1 MSTLPAALCNLEY
14 GYRKLAKTRYIYVAE
29 TDRCGFGIFAAK
41 TFLSGQLILKDD
53 DGDYYDEAIAYAQV
67 AAMGIDMARYCFQVD
82 YDQFLLPHGSIDDL
96 INHSCRPNVGIRLT
110 SMGYDLIAM
119 SDINLNDE
127 LTYDYSTYIASPEQ
141 LSCSCGAACCRRQIG
156 CFTDLDPQ
164 LQAYYIG
171 WDVVERFV
179 RADRAAAVGGGRRRA
194 AR

>member
-1 MSTLPAALCNLEY
+1 
-14 GYRKLAKTRYIYVAE
+14 
-29 TDRCGFGIFAAK
+29 
-41 TFLSGQLILKDD
+41 
-53 DGDYYDEAIAYAQV
+53 
-67 AAMGIDMARYCFQVD
+67 
-82 YDQFLLPHGSIDDL
+82 
-96 INHSCRPNVGIRLT
+96 LT

-171 WDVVERFV
+171 WDVVGRFA